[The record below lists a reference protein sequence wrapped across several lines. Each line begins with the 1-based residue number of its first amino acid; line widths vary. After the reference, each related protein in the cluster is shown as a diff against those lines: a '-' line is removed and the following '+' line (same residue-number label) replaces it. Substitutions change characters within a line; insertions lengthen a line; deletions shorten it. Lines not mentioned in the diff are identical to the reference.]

1 MEVAGVDHE
10 GRAGG
15 RGCPGC
21 VGECAESDS
30 GGVGGPVTTTPSP
43 EQESAV

>member
-15 RGCPGC
+15 RGWLPWVC
-21 VGECAESDS
+21 VGGMCR
-30 GGVGGPVTTTPSP
+30 V
-43 EQESAV
+43 